1 MTSLMQPFSV
11 YDFTPPASPTKFSN
25 TMKWFKSTPTTSPL
39 PPSPMRSQHGLD
51 DDNNS
56 TPSTDYPTITQ
67 SNFCKAMRS
76 LQKKSSA
83 FQLQAS
89 VSSSS
94 LALTR
99 PDTPQREIVDW
110 FARPSPVRAVTS
122 ALPAAEIGD
131 HFARSLPTY
140 EEKQDELRRRREA
153 ARRRV
158 QSMRTYLGAK
168 SKAEPTAAR
177 HQRYDS
183 GSFEQMDSSSL
194 KDPQPCATSALK
206 TTEPE
211 DEKEQAPVSLLRDLH
226 FIRHALFRLSRPPLQ
241 FHCVGCKETHT
252 TSHIDANSPIWLLQS
267 CRHYVHP
274 DCFGKLLVPDTDGC
288 FHCTHF
294 KMRLRNLG
302 KGEAGE
308 RHNDLLRQTSSDRYA
323 VKDSQP

>member
-39 PPSPMRSQHGLD
+39 PPSPMRSQHGSD
-51 DDNNS
+51 DDSNY
-56 TPSTDYPTITQ
+56 TPSIDCPTITQ

-76 LQKKSSA
+76 LQKKSNTLP
-83 FQLQAS
+83 LQPKP
-89 VSSSS
+89 SSSS
-94 LALTR
+94 LAATQLES
-99 PDTPQREIVDW
+99 PQREIVDW

-122 ALPAAEIGD
+122 APPAAELGD
-131 HFARSLPTY
+131 NFARDLPTY
-140 EEKQDELRRRREA
+140 KEKQDELRRRREA

-158 QSMRTYLGAK
+158 QSMRTCLGVK
-168 SKAEPTAAR
+168 SKDEPTTAG

-183 GSFEQMDSSSL
+183 GSFEHIGSSTL
-194 KDPQPCATSALK
+194 KDSQDGTITTLR
-206 TTEPE
+206 TTESE
-211 DEKEQAPVSLLRDLH
+211 DEKEQAPISLLHDLH

-241 FHCVGCKETHT
+241 FHCAGCKETHT
-252 TSHIDANSPIWLLQS
+252 TSLSDPNSPIWLLQN

-302 KGEAGE
+302 KGEVGE
-308 RHNDLLRQTSSDRYA
+308 KHNDLLKRTNGDRYA
-323 VKDSQP
+323 VKDFQL

>member
-1 MTSLMQPFSV
+1 
-11 YDFTPPASPTKFSN
+11 
-25 TMKWFKSTPTTSPL
+25 MKWFKSTTTTSPL
-39 PPSPMRSQHGLD
+39 PSSPTRSQHGSD
-51 DDNNS
+51 DDHNS

-76 LQKKSSA
+76 LQKKSST
-83 FQLQAS
+83 FPLQSSA
-89 VSSSS
+89 SSSS
-94 LALTR
+94 LATTR
-99 PDTPQREIVDW
+99 PDTPKREIVDW

-122 ALPAAEIGD
+122 TPPVTELGD
-131 HFARSLPTY
+131 HFARSLQTF

-168 SKAEPTAAR
+168 SEEKPTAAR

-183 GSFEQMDSSSL
+183 GSFEQMDSSAL
-194 KDPQPCATSALK
+194 KDSQDGTTTTLK

-211 DEKEQAPVSLLRDLH
+211 DEREQAPISLLRDLH
-226 FIRHALFRLSRPPLQ
+226 FIRHALFRLTRPPLQ
-241 FHCVGCKETHT
+241 FYCVGCKETHT
-252 TSHIDANSPIWLLQS
+252 TSLIDANSPIWLLQS

-308 RHNDLLRQTSSDRYA
+308 RHNDLLKQTNGDMYA
-323 VKDSQP
+323 VKNSQP